1 MNYENLYMVRGDTFR
16 FTIEIEGLNV
26 PLTNAYFSCKKNK
39 EDNEYIFQKSLS
51 DGISEVQR
59 TQTSRQYEI
68 VVAPEDTEEVDAEN
82 YFYDLEIVV
91 GDEVYTPLLG
101 ILKIDM
107 DVTEEW
113 EYEW

>member
-39 EDNEYIFQKSLS
+39 EDDEYQSLKM
-51 DGISEVQR
+51 GN
-59 TQTSRQYEI
+59 YE
-68 VVAPEDTEEVDAEN
+68 EN

-107 DVTEEW
+107 DVTEE
-113 EYEW
+113 